1 MSTCC
6 TTCIWAE
13 IVDLDVGYR
22 YGLCWKRM
30 FLLCREAIL
39 SLLLLGFVMW
49 RKDSWVGQMRKDRI
63 GLLVER
69 DSTYSY
75 CVIYWQV
82 FFWES
87 SLLETYDSNLLYIFV
102 DMLIAKKGSRAD
114 AGKYLITTVI
124 HLSCGLTLAAAKVA
138 PSFNPVFCAP
148 FRPRNIITHISSL
161 FPPCLS
167 LVLDSLTPVLA
178 GCNSS
183 LSIPRYF
190 IEYSLYACTLS
201 FKFWSPLSKTWIVN
215 PGKLNSRSCFN
226 CGSNV
231 WSGAKRPTVVIDD
244 NLPLNGLS
252 WEKFCQPPRGR
263 GWNFSSQ
270 HSERSRVS
278 ICMQCVFWGNVD
290 KERGARFWK
299 SEWIVSSEVM
309 M

>member
-1 MSTCC
+1 MRRQNSKSIHALAIC
-6 TTCIWAE
+6 TIFSKHLSFVISDLRCLQEIWSGPG
-13 IVDLDVGYR
+13 VDDDEH
-22 YGLCWKRM
+22 
-30 FLLCREAIL
+30 F
-39 SLLLLGFVMW
+39 
-49 RKDSWVGQMRKDRI
+49 
-63 GLLVER
+63 
-69 DSTYSY
+69 
-75 CVIYWQV
+75 
-82 FFWES
+82 

-201 FKFWSPLSKTWIVN
+201 FKF
-215 PGKLNSRSCFN
+215 
-226 CGSNV
+226 
-231 WSGAKRPTVVIDD
+231 
-244 NLPLNGLS
+244 
-252 WEKFCQPPRGR
+252 
-263 GWNFSSQ
+263 
-270 HSERSRVS
+270 
-278 ICMQCVFWGNVD
+278 
-290 KERGARFWK
+290 
-299 SEWIVSSEVM
+299 
-309 M
+309 